1 MRNTLIELPN
11 PPASFNCFIRF
22 SRYAVGSM
30 AAWLENDWNECMHG
44 PFLQHSQQLLLST
57 SGEKISHSYTACKDF
72 LWRGGGVSL
81 VCKGSF
87 CKYVRIRL
95 TGPLLSVWLLWPRQC
110 GLHCGHFGLHQ
121 PQRAPAGNLL
131 VSPLPSSRVESP
143 GVQCFVNEKKLA
155 NFQ

>member
-1 MRNTLIELPN
+1 MRWDLWRPGWRIIGMNAWAI
-11 PPASFNCFIRF
+11 PATQPTAVVVNIR
-22 SRYAVGSM
+22 GK
-30 AAWLENDWNECMHG
+30 
-44 PFLQHSQQLLLST
+44 
-57 SGEKISHSYTACKDF
+57 KISHSYTACKDF

-81 VCKGSF
+81 VCKGWF

-121 PQRAPAGNLL
+121 PQRAPAGNLS

-143 GVQCFVNEKKLA
+143 GVQCFVNEEKTCK
-155 NFQ
+155 FP